1 VAFGATSGNREPA
14 PVTVNLADAQG
25 AFRVDQA
32 WVTATG
38 FTF

>member
-1 VAFGATSGNREPA
+1 MAFNATSGNGEPA
-14 PVTVNLADAQG
+14 PVTVNVADAQG
-25 AFRVDQA
+25 AFRVDQS